1 MATRTDIHQLEGQL
15 ALMKDD
21 IDRKDAIIHDLSVKN
36 KQLEDRLKRVEGVVD
51 TLQLNQRNARFHS
64 INNEQYQRKNNLV
77 IFGIKEADK
86 EDVKAAAVKVM
97 KTCAPTVTVADVDVA
112 HRLGNRKVGGKPRPV
127 IVKMYSHDVRFN
139 ILKTCK
145 ALRGVR
151 DTGVPLSIGKDICKE
166 YQELLSTITAAG
178 LKCWYWNTRVWIQ
191 RSDGSS
197 ISVQVQDNWQLKIN
211 DFNIPGRPARQ

>member
-86 EDVKAAAVKVM
+86 EAFYVN
-97 KTCAPTVTVADVDVA
+97 TCSSPFSVQLPGRQVVGLLDAQQPERVADMVA
-112 HRLGNRKVGGKPRPV
+112 AWEQW
-127 IVKMYSHDVRFN
+127 
-139 ILKTCK
+139 LK
-145 ALRGVR
+145 
-151 DTGVPLSIGKDICKE
+151 
-166 YQELLSTITAAG
+166 
-178 LKCWYWNTRVWIQ
+178 
-191 RSDGSS
+191 
-197 ISVQVQDNWQLKIN
+197 
-211 DFNIPGRPARQ
+211 